1 LLLFKKHFG
10 FFLGGYDTLLGLR
23 LRNAAP
29 PDVGVCVGQGRGD
42 ENYSQGAALVS
53 VEPSETRELY
63 AIFGLTRQ
71 S

>member
-1 LLLFKKHFG
+1 
-10 FFLGGYDTLLGLR
+10 

>member
-1 LLLFKKHFG
+1 
-10 FFLGGYDTLLGLR
+10 
-23 LRNAAP
+23 
-29 PDVGVCVGQGRGD
+29 VGQGRGD
-42 ENYSQGAALVS
+42 ENYSQSAALVS